1 MRFIA
6 TVIAVVLAL
15 LFAPPS
21 GADTTPEQAAAAI
34 CAARGRGASEMDIE
48 RVLQPQAPTADFF
61 QIEQLVLQAER
72 EYCPQYLGGVSS
84 PIG

>member
-1 MRFIA
+1 
-6 TVIAVVLAL
+6 
-15 LFAPPS
+15 
-21 GADTTPEQAAAAI
+21 
-34 CAARGRGASEMDIE
+34 MDIE

-61 QIEQLVLQAER
+61 QIEQVVLQAER

>member
-21 GADTTPEQAAAAI
+21 GADTTPEQAAAI

-61 QIEQLVLQAER
+61 QIEQLGRV
-72 EYCPQYLGGVSS
+72 
-84 PIG
+84 

>member
-1 MRFIA
+1 M
-6 TVIAVVLAL
+6 
-15 LFAPPS
+15 
-21 GADTTPEQAAAAI
+21 
-34 CAARGRGASEMDIE
+34 RGAGQGTSEMEIE
-48 RVLQPQAPTADFF
+48 RALQAKAPTADFS